1 MSTTKRSHVG
11 RGYLSPESVEAGEDP
26 TGLGRVPRERH
37 RSEAIGSLLQ
47 EGGVLTHESQGPERV
62 RLEVRPRPQ

>member
-47 EGGVLTHESQGPERV
+47 EGGVLTHESQGPERL